1 MATLLMDEYPLMV
14 SPWLAKEIGLNE
26 AIFLQQ
32 LRFWESKNM
41 GRVDEEGRRWIYNSI
56 PAWLEQFPFLSERTL
71 KRVLT
76 SLESKGLLLTTT
88 RFNRPADRTKSYAIN
103 EDMLFAYDERYMAE
117 KQLRRKKAAA
127 TKSAAHD
134 FLSEE
139 SSSERKSQ
147 SVSTIVPNWH
157 DAENQG
163 AEDFSEGKG
172 QSVPTK
178 VPKWHDEKCHFD
190 TLDKEAES
198 PDAARLQAV
207 SSRARV
213 TQTTTQTNLK
223 TTETEQ
229 TAEAIAGKRE
239 TKSNASSTSA
249 AERAMEA
256 ESASQDA
263 VVSEDF
269 CVSVLAR
276 CDELGIE
283 PASAQKFVREYGA
296 DVVQQKLKLLRKARR
311 TQRIQNPSGWLYTA
325 LSQDFS
331 PPTWEIEEERRRKNI
346 RQRSEERQQQSAR
359 WSDADGERTEPVKS
373 IDEMIAETT
382 GDDPDSVRWRAMLIR
397 SKETQERLRREKAAA
412 QADNGDRASP
422 EGG

>member
-1 MATLLMDEYPLMV
+1 MASLLMDEYPLMV

-41 GRVDEEGRRWIYNSI
+41 GRVDEDGRRWIYNSI

-76 SLESKGLLLTTT
+76 NLENTGLLLTTT

-103 EDMLFAYDERYMAE
+103 EDMLLAYDERYMAD
-117 KQLRRKKAAA
+117 KLLRRKKAAVR
-127 TKSAAHD
+127 KSAEYD

-139 SSSERKSQ
+139 SASGQKGQ
-147 SVSTIVPNWH
+147 SVSTKVPKWH

-163 AEDFSEGKG
+163 AEGFSDEKG
-172 QSVPTK
+172 QSVLTK
-178 VPKWHDEKCHFD
+178 MPKWHDGKCQNGTLAEEAAKPD
-190 TLDKEAES
+190 T
-198 PDAARLQAV
+198 ARLQGT

-213 TQTTTQTNLK
+213 TQTTTQTNVK

-229 TAEAIAGKRE
+229 TEEAMVCTPEKEKPATAASE
-239 TKSNASSTSA
+239 TTEA
-249 AERAMEA
+249 AIP
-256 ESASQDA
+256 ASQDA
-263 VVSEDF
+263 VVPEDF

-283 PASAQKFVREYGA
+283 HASAQKFMRQYGA
-296 DVVQQKLKLLRKARR
+296 EAVQQKLTLLRKACK

-325 LSQDFS
+325 LSKDFA
-331 PPTWEIEEERRRKNI
+331 PPQWELDEERRREKL
-346 RQRSEERQQQSAR
+346 RKRREERRQERVR
-359 WSDADGERTEPVKS
+359 WSEPECERDEPVKS

-382 GDDPDSVRWRAMLIR
+382 GDDPDSVRWREMLIR
-397 SKETQERLRREKAAA
+397 SKNMQERLRQEKAAA
-412 QADNGDRASP
+412 QDSNGERASP
-422 EGG
+422 

>member
-1 MATLLMDEYPLMV
+1 MASLLMDEYPLMV

-41 GRVDEEGRRWIYNSI
+41 GRVDEDGRRWIYNSI

-76 SLESKGLLLTTT
+76 NLENTGLLLTTT

-103 EDMLFAYDERYMAE
+103 EDMLLAYDERYMAD
-117 KQLRRKKAAA
+117 KLLRRKKAAVR
-127 TKSAAHD
+127 KSAEYD

-139 SSSERKSQ
+139 SASGQKGQ
-147 SVSTIVPNWH
+147 SVSTKVPKWH

-163 AEDFSEGKG
+163 AEGFSDEKG
-172 QSVPTK
+172 QSVLTK
-178 VPKWHDEKCHFD
+178 MPKWHDGKCQNGTLAEEAAKPD
-190 TLDKEAES
+190 T
-198 PDAARLQAV
+198 ARLQGT

-223 TTETEQ
+223 TTETKQ
-229 TAEAIAGKRE
+229 TEEAIAGEWEAEGGTSSAVASKR
-239 TKSNASSTSA
+239 TT
-249 AERAMEA
+249 EA
-256 ESASQDA
+256 ESVSQDA

-269 CVSVLAR
+269 CVSVLAQ

-283 PASAQKFVREYGA
+283 HASAQKFVRVYGSE
-296 DVVQQKLKLLRKARR
+296 VVRQKLKLLRKARR
-311 TQRIQNPSGWLYTA
+311 TQRIQNPSGWLCTA
-325 LSQDFS
+325 LAQDFS
-331 PPTWEIEEERRRKNI
+331 PPQREIEEDLRRKSRQRRSAERR
-346 RQRSEERQQQSAR
+346 QERAR
-359 WSDADGERTEPVKS
+359 WNDEIDERIEPAKS

-397 SKETQERLRREKAAA
+397 SKETQERLRQEKASA
-412 QADNGDRASP
+412 QGDNRASH
-422 EGG
+422 GGG

>member
-41 GRVDEEGRRWIYNSI
+41 GRVDEDGRRWIYNSI
-56 PAWLEQFPFLSERTL
+56 PAWLQQFPFLSERTL

-76 SLESKGLLLTTT
+76 NLESKGLLLTTT

-103 EDMLFAYDERYMAE
+103 EDMLLVYDERYMAE
-117 KQLRRKKAAA
+117 RQLRRKKVAAEKNA
-127 TKSAAHD
+127 VHD

-147 SVSTIVPNWH
+147 SVPTIVPNWH

-163 AEDFSEGKG
+163 SKEFIKEKS
-172 QSVPTK
+172 QSVLTN
-178 VPKWHDEKCHFD
+178 VSKWHDGKCHFG
-190 TLDKEAES
+190 TLDEEAVN
-198 PDAARLQAV
+198 PDAARLQGI
-207 SSRARV
+207 SSRVRV

-223 TTETEQ
+223 TTETKQ
-229 TAEAIAGKRE
+229 TEEAIAGE
-239 TKSNASSTSA
+239 WEPEVGTSSDA
-249 AERAMEA
+249 
-256 ESASQDA
+256 ASQDA

-269 CVSVLAR
+269 CVSVLAQ

-283 PASAQKFVREYGA
+283 HASAQKFVRVYGSE
-296 DVVQQKLKLLRKARR
+296 VVRQKLKLLRKARR
-311 TQRIQNPSGWLYTA
+311 TQRIQNPSGWLCTA
-325 LSQDFS
+325 LAQDFS
-331 PPTWEIEEERRRKNI
+331 PPQREIEEELRRKN
-346 RQRSEERQQQSAR
+346 RQRRSAERRQERAR
-359 WSDADGERTEPVKS
+359 WNDENDERIEPAKS

-397 SKETQERLRREKAAA
+397 SKETQERLRQEKASA
-412 QADNGDRASP
+412 QGDNRASP
-422 EGG
+422 GGG

>member
-41 GRVDEEGRRWIYNSI
+41 GRVDEDGRRWIYNSI
-56 PAWLEQFPFLSERTL
+56 PAWLQQFPFLSERTL

-76 SLESKGLLLTTT
+76 NLESKGLLLTTT

-103 EDMLFAYDERYMAE
+103 EDMLLVYDERYMAE
-117 KQLRRKKAAA
+117 KQLRRKKVAAEKNA
-127 TKSAAHD
+127 VHD
-134 FLSEE
+134 FLSAE

-147 SVSTIVPNWH
+147 SVPTIVPNWH

-163 AEDFSEGKG
+163 SEEFLKEKG
-172 QSVPTK
+172 QSVLTN
-178 VPKWHDEKCHFD
+178 VSKWHDGKCHFG
-190 TLDKEAES
+190 TLDEEAVN
-198 PDAARLQAV
+198 PDAARLQGI
-207 SSRARV
+207 SSRVRV

-223 TTETEQ
+223 TTETKQ
-229 TAEAIAGKRE
+229 TEEAIAGE
-239 TKSNASSTSA
+239 WEPEVGTSSDA
-249 AERAMEA
+249 
-256 ESASQDA
+256 ASQDA

-269 CVSVLAR
+269 CVSVLAQ

-283 PASAQKFVREYGA
+283 HASAQKFVRVYGSE
-296 DVVQQKLKLLRKARR
+296 VVRQKLKLLRKARR
-311 TQRIQNPSGWLYTA
+311 TQRIQNPSGWLCTA
-325 LSQDFS
+325 LAQDFS
-331 PPTWEIEEERRRKNI
+331 PPQREIEEELRRKN
-346 RQRSEERQQQSAR
+346 RQRRSAERRQERAR
-359 WSDADGERTEPVKS
+359 WNDENNERTEPAKS

-397 SKETQERLRREKAAA
+397 SKETQERLRQEKASA
-412 QADNGDRASP
+412 QGDNRASP
-422 EGG
+422 GGG

>member
-1 MATLLMDEYPLMV
+1 MASLLMDEYPLMV

-41 GRVDEEGRRWIYNSI
+41 GRVDEDGRRWIYNSI

-76 SLESKGLLLTTT
+76 NLENTGLLLTTT

-103 EDMLFAYDERYMAE
+103 EDMLLAYDERYMAD
-117 KQLRRKKAAA
+117 KLLRRKKAAVR
-127 TKSAAHD
+127 KSAEYD

-139 SSSERKSQ
+139 SASGQKGQ
-147 SVSTIVPNWH
+147 SVSTKVPKWH
-157 DAENQG
+157 NAENQG
-163 AEDFSEGKG
+163 AEGFSDEKG
-172 QSVPTK
+172 QSVLTK
-178 VPKWHDEKCHFD
+178 MPKWHDGKCQNGTLAEEAAKPD
-190 TLDKEAES
+190 T
-198 PDAARLQAV
+198 ARLQGI

-213 TQTTTQTNLK
+213 TQTTTQTNVK

-229 TAEAIAGKRE
+229 TEEAMVCTPEKEKPATAASE
-239 TKSNASSTSA
+239 TTEA
-249 AERAMEA
+249 AD
-256 ESASQDA
+256 SASQDA

-283 PASAQKFVREYGA
+283 HASAQKFVNQYGA
-296 DVVQQKLKLLRKARR
+296 EAVQQKLTLLRKACK
-311 TQRIQNPSGWLYTA
+311 TQRIQNPSGWLCTA
-325 LSQDFS
+325 LSKDFA
-331 PPTWEIEEERRRKNI
+331 PPQWELDEERRREKL
-346 RQRSEERQQQSAR
+346 RKRREERRQERVR
-359 WSDADGERTEPVKS
+359 WSEPECERDEPVKS

-382 GDDPDSVRWRAMLIR
+382 GDDPDSVRWREMLIR
-397 SKETQERLRREKAAA
+397 SKNMQERLRQEKAAA
-412 QADNGDRASP
+412 QDSNGERASP
-422 EGG
+422 

>member
-41 GRVDEEGRRWIYNSI
+41 GRVDEDGRRWIYNSI
-56 PAWLEQFPFLSERTL
+56 PAWLQQFPFLSERTL

-103 EDMLFAYDERYMAE
+103 EDMLLVYDERYMAE
-117 KQLRRKKAAA
+117 RQLCRKKVAAEKNA
-127 TKSAAHD
+127 VHD

-147 SVSTIVPNWH
+147 SVPTIVPNWH

-163 AEDFSEGKG
+163 SEEFIKEKS
-172 QSVPTK
+172 QSVLTN
-178 VPKWHDEKCHFD
+178 VPKWRDGKCHFG
-190 TLDKEAES
+190 TLDEEAVS
-198 PDAARLQAV
+198 PDAARLQGI
-207 SSRARV
+207 SSRVRV

-223 TTETEQ
+223 TTETKQ
-229 TAEAIAGKRE
+229 TEEAIAGEWEAEGGTSSAVASKR
-239 TKSNASSTSA
+239 TT
-249 AERAMEA
+249 EA
-256 ESASQDA
+256 ESVSQDA

-269 CVSVLAR
+269 CVSVLAQ

-283 PASAQKFVREYGA
+283 HASAQKFVRVYGSE
-296 DVVQQKLKLLRKARR
+296 VVRQKLKLLRKARR
-311 TQRIQNPSGWLYTA
+311 TQRIQNPSGWLCTA
-325 LSQDFS
+325 LAQDFS
-331 PPTWEIEEERRRKNI
+331 PPQREIEEELRRKN
-346 RQRSEERQQQSAR
+346 RQRRNAERRQERAR
-359 WSDADGERTEPVKS
+359 WNDENDERTEPAKS

-397 SKETQERLRREKAAA
+397 SKETQERLRQEKASA
-412 QADNGDRASP
+412 QGDNRASP
-422 EGG
+422 GGG